1 MTAMTLSNA
10 QQRVLQ
16 EAASAP
22 ESPIESFIKT
32 MPAGAQGLMLK
43 ALERKGCVE
52 ARGNAHFITA
62 TGCNAVGHT
71 ATPSVEPKRESK
83 QAVIINLLSRE
94 GGATL
99 AELIAATEWKSH
111 SVRGHLSNLRK
122 KRGMNITSE
131 RLNSENRYFLSQP
144 DALK

>member
-1 MTAMTLSNA
+1 MTAITLSNA

-43 ALERKGCVE
+43 ALERKGCIE
-52 ARGNAHFITA
+52 PRDNAHYITA

-71 ATPSVEPKRESK
+71 ATPSVEPKPMSK
-83 QAVIINLLSRE
+83 QAAIINLLSRE

-99 AELIAATEWKSH
+99 AELITATEWKSH

-122 KRGMNITSE
+122 KRGFAITSLVKE
-131 RLNSENRYFLSQP
+131 DGKRSYVIR
-144 DALK
+144 K

>member
-1 MTAMTLSNA
+1 MTAITLSNA

-62 TGCNAVGHT
+62 MGCNAVGRT
-71 ATPSVEPKRESK
+71 ATPSSEPKPMSK
-83 QAVIINLLSRE
+83 QAAIINLLSRE

-122 KRGMNITSE
+122 KRGMPIETFTNTDGTHCYRIQTQAS
-131 RLNSENRYFLSQP
+131 
-144 DALK
+144 